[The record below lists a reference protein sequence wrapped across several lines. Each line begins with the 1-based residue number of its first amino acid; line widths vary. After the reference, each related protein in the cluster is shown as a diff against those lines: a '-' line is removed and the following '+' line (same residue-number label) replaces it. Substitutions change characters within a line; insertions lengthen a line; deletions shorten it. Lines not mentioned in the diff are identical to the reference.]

1 MPGNTKFVYWDSCIF
16 LSYIN
21 ADPGR
26 IDILEGFLD
35 EIQKSNGERKIV
47 TSILTKVEVAWSA
60 IEQISQ
66 ELSSAVEQK
75 IDALWNDESVI
86 GFIEVHEGIVLGA
99 RALMRQSLTQ
109 GWSLKPPDAIHLAS
123 AQWLGVEELHT
134 YDDKLPRYGTMIGC
148 KICEPS
154 ITQLRL
160 NLDTGMLPQ

>member
-1 MPGNTKFVYWDSCIF
+1 MPGKPRFVYWDSCVF

-26 IDILEGFLD
+26 IDTLDALLD
-35 EIQKSNGERKIV
+35 EIQKSNGEKRIV

-60 IEQISQ
+60 IEHTTQT
-66 ELSSAVEQK
+66 LSPNVEQT

-86 GFIEVHEGIVLGA
+86 GFIELHDGIVIRA
-99 RALMRQSLTQ
+99 RDLMRQSLTQ
-109 GWSLKPPDAIHLAS
+109 GWSLKPADAIHLAS

-148 KICEPS
+148 KICEPYT
-154 ITQLRL
+154 TQFRM
-160 NLDTGMLPQ
+160 NFDQGTTS

>member
-1 MPGNTKFVYWDSCIF
+1 MPGKLRLLYWDSCVF

-26 IDILEGFLD
+26 IDTLDAILD
-35 EIQKSNGERKIV
+35 EIYKSNGEMKIV
-47 TSILTKVEVAWSA
+47 TSILTKIEVAGAA
-60 IEQISQ
+60 IEYSTRI
-66 ELSSAVEQK
+66 LSSAVEQK

-86 GFIEVHEGIVLGA
+86 GLIELHDGIAMRA
-99 RALMRQSLTQ
+99 RELMRQALTQ

-148 KICEPS
+148 KICEPY

-160 NLDTGMLPQ
+160 NLDSGTTS